1 MERDL
6 FNPIKEYFEK
16 KGYTCDGEVA
26 DIDLFAEKIS
36 ADKAPGKKRKKDG
49 HADGE
54 QADGEPKNVVVE
66 LKVNL
71 DFRSVQQAAQRQ
83 KMFETVYIGIFR
95 PKDFSSRSFKDKLYI
110 LKRLGI
116 GLIVVSKR
124 SKEVQVVS
132 EPVVSE
138 LSVYQRTNKKKAERV
153 TAEFEKRRTKNNTG
167 GVTGE
172 KLITSYREDALL
184 VLDALAELGGEE
196 KNTKVRELSGINKAS
211 SILRYNYYGWFEKK
225 EAGVYGIT
233 DAGYAALEEFEDTVY
248 KLKRGGDSFGK
259 H

>member
-1 MERDL
+1 MEKDL
-6 FNPIKEYFEK
+6 FGPIKEYFEN
-16 KGYTCDGEVA
+16 KGYVCDGEVA
-26 DIDLFAEKIS
+26 DIDLFAEKLS
-36 ADKAPGKKRKKDG
+36 ADKPSGKKRKKDG
-49 HADGE
+49 
-54 QADGEPKNVVVE
+54 QADGDPERVVVE
-66 LKVNL
+66 LKVSL

-124 SKEVQVVS
+124 SKEVQIVS
-132 EPVVSE
+132 EPKVSE
-138 LSVYQRTNKKKAERV
+138 LSEYQRVNKKKAERV
-153 TAEFEKRRTKNNTG
+153 TTEFSKRRTKNNTG

-196 KNTKVRELSGINKAS
+196 KNTKVRDLSGIKKAS
-211 SILRYNYYGWFEKK
+211 NILRYNYYGWFEMTDT
-225 EAGVYGIT
+225 GIYRIT
-233 DAGYAALEEFEDTVY
+233 DQGYAALEEFEDTVY
-248 KLKRGGDSFGK
+248 KLKRGNSK
-259 H
+259 A

>member
-1 MERDL
+1 MFPDIRSSCKLEKDL
-6 FNPIKEYFEK
+6 FGPIKEYFEN
-16 KGYTCDGEVA
+16 KGYVCDGEVA
-26 DIDLFAEKIS
+26 DIDLFAEKIPAEKLS
-36 ADKAPGKKRKKDG
+36 AKKRKKAAEEDG
-49 HADGE
+49 PD
-54 QADGEPKNVVVE
+54 KIVVE

-124 SKEVQVVS
+124 SKEVQIVS
-132 EPVVSE
+132 EPKVSE
-138 LSVYQRTNKKKAERV
+138 LSEYQRANKRKAEKV
-153 TAEFEKRRTKNNTG
+153 TKEFSKRRTKNNTG

-196 KNTKVRELSGINKAS
+196 KNTKVRDLSGIKKAS
-211 SILRYNYYGWFEKK
+211 SILRYNYYGWFEMTATGIYK
-225 EAGVYGIT
+225 IT

-248 KLKRGGDSFGK
+248 KLKRGTGE
-259 H
+259 

>member
-6 FNPIKEYFEK
+6 FDPIKEYFEK
-16 KGYTCDGEVA
+16 KGYTCDGEVE
-26 DIDLFAEKIS
+26 DIDLFAERS
-36 ADKAPGKKRKKDG
+36 PKKENAKKKKKETEEENGD
-49 HADGE
+49 
-54 QADGEPKNVVVE
+54 PRNIVVE

-83 KMFETVYIGIFR
+83 KMFDTVYIGIFR

-124 SKEVQVVS
+124 SKEVQIVS

-138 LSVYQRTNKKKAERV
+138 LSEYQKRNRKKAERV

-167 GVTGE
+167 GVTGQ
-172 KLITSYREDALL
+172 KLITGYREDALL

-196 KNTKVRELSGINKAS
+196 KNTKVRELSGIKKAS
-211 SILRYNYYGWFEKK
+211 DILRYNYYGWFEKK
-225 EAGVYGIT
+225 EAGVYSIT

-248 KLKRGGDSFGK
+248 KLKRG
-259 H
+259 

>member
-6 FNPIKEYFEK
+6 FDPIKEYFEK
-16 KGYTCDGEVA
+16 KGYICDGEVE
-26 DIDLFAEKIS
+26 DIDLFAERSPKKEN
-36 ADKAPGKKRKKDG
+36 AKRKKKEAEEENGD
-49 HADGE
+49 
-54 QADGEPKNVVVE
+54 PRNIVVE

-83 KMFETVYIGIFR
+83 KMFDTVYIGIFR

-124 SKEVQVVS
+124 SKEVQIVS

-138 LSVYQRTNKKKAERV
+138 LSEYQKRNRKKAERV

-167 GVTGE
+167 GVTGQ
-172 KLITSYREDALL
+172 KLITGYREDALL

-196 KNTKVRELSGINKAS
+196 KNTKVRELSGIKKAS

-225 EAGVYGIT
+225 EAGVYSIT

-248 KLKRGGDSFGK
+248 KLKRG
-259 H
+259 